1 MLTARQ
7 ASFCTCRLEKLFEV
21 AMITLRTASKP
32 SFIAAKEYHVPI
44 ETHPHEPHPIGVR
57 PRKRRPLRGRQTIE
71 ATKLHVNRGWIG
83 LGAVVAAAGMAGI
96 NLFGWPVAAAGG
108 AFGAAAL
115 GHMLLGEPARP
126 ILERVTLRVPALP
139 PALDGLRIGHLTDS
153 HLGFRYS
160 EANLAW
166 GIAQMQ
172 RERPDLIVFTGDIVT
187 HHWAIPDVPRL
198 LRGLEAPLGVYA
210 VPGNHDHW
218 EGLADL
224 HAALTLANI
233 PLLLNEHRHL
243 SWNGGD
249 LWLIGI
255 DDVWD
260 GRPSLR
266 QALRGVPAHGFK
278 LLLSHAP
285 DIAESAAHAGIHVQ
299 LSGHTHG
306 GHLRLPLLGPF
317 TLPRY
322 GKRYVI
328 GEYQV
333 DGLTLYVSRGLGG
346 APLRLLCPPEAT
358 IITLRCC

>member
-1 MLTARQ
+1 M
-7 ASFCTCRLEKLFEV
+7 
-21 AMITLRTASKP
+21 TLLIASKTR
-32 SFIAAKEYHVPI
+32 FIPAKDYHVPI
-44 ETHPHEPHPIGVR
+44 ETHPHEPHALRVR

-71 ATKLHVNRGWIG
+71 ATKLHINRGWLG
-83 LGAVVAAAGMAGI
+83 LGAVASAVGLAGI
-96 NLFGWPVAAAGG
+96 SLFGWPVIAAGG
-108 AFGAAAL
+108 AFSIAAL

-126 ILERVTLRVPALP
+126 ILERVTMRLPALP
-139 PALDGLRIGHLTDS
+139 PELDGLRIGHLTDS

-160 EANLAW
+160 ETNLAW
-166 GIAQMQ
+166 GVEQMQ
-172 RERPDLIVFTGDIVT
+172 RERPELIVLTGDIVT

-198 LRGLEAPLGVYA
+198 LRGLRAPLGVYA

-224 HAALTLANI
+224 RAALTLANI
-233 PLLLNEHRHL
+233 PLLLNEHRRL

-266 QALRGVPAHGFK
+266 QALRGVPPHGFK

-285 DIAESAAHAGIHVQ
+285 DVAESAAHVGIHVQ

-322 GKRYVI
+322 GKRYII

-358 IITLRCC
+358 IITLRRG